1 MLDRFNRKINYLRVS
16 VTDRCNL
23 RCVYCMPEEG
33 IKLLKHNDIL
43 SFDEIVDVCKTAVS
57 LGVTKIR
64 LTGGEPLVRKG
75 IASLV
80 EQIANIDGVEDLGM
94 TTNGILLPEFA
105 QDLKN
110 AGLNRVNISLDTLDP
125 DEYRKITRCGDFS
138 KVMQGIEAA
147 KKAGLEPVKLNAVVY
162 NEQNVEMKEALK
174 KFAND
179 NGLRIRFI
187 SQMHL
192 ETGEFSV
199 VEGGT
204 GGDCE
209 ICNRIR
215 LTANGFIKPCLF
227 SDDEYSVR
235 ELGVKEAILKAVEF
249 KPEKGI
255 SCHKGDFYNIG
266 G

>member
-1 MLDRFNRKINYLRVS
+1 
-16 VTDRCNL
+16 
-23 RCVYCMPEEG
+23 MPEEG

-125 DEYRKITRCGDFS
+125 DEYRKITRCGDFN